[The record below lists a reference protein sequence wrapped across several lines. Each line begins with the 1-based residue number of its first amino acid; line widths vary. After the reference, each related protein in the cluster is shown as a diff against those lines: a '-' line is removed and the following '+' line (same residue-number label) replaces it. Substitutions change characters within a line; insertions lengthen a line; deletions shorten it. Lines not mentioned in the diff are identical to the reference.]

1 MLIVLVI
8 AGIAVVGCV
17 VLASLG
23 HGGEMA
29 EFPPDVPP
37 LDLPDVHRMTAA
49 DLVVLRLP
57 ISIVGYNTE
66 AVDETLRRVSTALS
80 ERDTRI
86 AVLEQRLAELTAGRV
101 ETLREAYARPVGARR
116 EPESLSAAEVWQDD
130 RADAEESW

>member
-1 MLIVLVI
+1 M
-8 AGIAVVGCV
+8 
-17 VLASLG
+17 ASLG

-37 LDLPDVHRMTAA
+37 LDLPDVGRMTAA
-49 DLVVLRLP
+49 DLAALRLP

-86 AVLEQRLAELTAGRV
+86 AVLERRVTELTAGRIQA
-101 ETLREAYARPVGARR
+101 LQEARAALPSRIRR
-116 EPESLSAAEVWQDD
+116 EPDAPSTAADWEDD
-130 RADAEESW
+130 RADAEEAW